1 MPCHIELEP
10 IEECLTN
17 VLLSPWVLEVMI
29 VDDGSKV
36 GTRDALAKMD
46 DECVKVYLQ
55 PRNEG
60 REVLLK

>member
-1 MPCHIELEP
+1 MPCNIELEP

-36 GTRDALAKMD
+36 GTRDVLAKMY
-46 DECVKVYLQ
+46 DERVKVYLQ

-60 REVLLK
+60 KKVLLK

>member
-1 MPCHIELEP
+1 
-10 IEECLTN
+10 
-17 VLLSPWVLEVMI
+17 MI

-36 GTRDALAKMD
+36 GTRDVLAKMD